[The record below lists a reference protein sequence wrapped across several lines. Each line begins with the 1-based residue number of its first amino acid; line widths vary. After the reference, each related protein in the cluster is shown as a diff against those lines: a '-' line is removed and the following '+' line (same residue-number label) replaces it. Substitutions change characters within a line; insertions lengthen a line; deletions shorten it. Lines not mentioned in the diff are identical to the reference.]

1 MKRKQQT
8 KYWHNFQSRYSQYS
22 KVPNKREGGSKLQ
35 FWHIYHPF
43 QFMNTVNTLP
53 LPPTPNLRFSMK
65 RPSPTLLQNLLFYGS
80 NSKKLAWN
88 TISNLFWAG
97 VSICNPYELQK
108 AERNGFW
115 VFQGVENWSIGS
127 KWVKWMDQDIAH
139 FSLLRDPLDL
149 WFQIKIPTLLDSYLL
164 LPPTIKN
171 LHKSNSDAYLWSEGH
186 LPILFSFLYTQ
197 LLILALLLMTSKN
210 ASMTFVL
217 FFNFFCFLFLFST
230 FLSQISLFN
239 SFVSGR
245 NQKIKS

>member
-8 KYWHNFQSRYSQYS
+8 KYWNNFKSRYSQYS

-35 FWHIYHPF
+35 FWHIYYPF
-43 QFMNTVNTLP
+43 QFMNTMNTLP
-53 LPPTPNLRFSMK
+53 LPPICGFLWKGHHQLYCRTSRF
-65 RPSPTLLQNLLFYGS
+65 TE
-80 NSKKLAWN
+80 LAWN

-97 VSICNPYELQK
+97 VPICNPYELQK
-108 AERNGFW
+108 TKRKGFW
-115 VFQGVENWSIGS
+115 VFQMAENWSIGS
-127 KWVKWMDQDIAH
+127 KWVKWMDQGIAH
-139 FSLLRDPLDL
+139 FSLLWDPLDL

-210 ASMTFVL
+210 ASMSFL
-217 FFNFFCFLFLFST
+217 FCCCFLVLLTT
-230 FLSQISLFN
+230 FLEPDQLFN
-239 SFVSGR
+239 SFESGR
-245 NQKIKS
+245 DEKIKN